1 MLQELLLA
9 LTDAEELLVQMGLRF
24 HDGDATAEL
33 ADQFAVRFDEIAK
46 RLHELGTHRTSEVDV
61 RLAELVVRLQS
72 CVAIGEGW
80 LNQTANPAPA
90 ARTAL
95 RAYQAHGNHPVELG
109 PRAPAT
115 TG

>member
-9 LTDAEELLVQMGLRF
+9 LTDAEDLLAQMGLRF
-24 HDGDATAEL
+24 HDGDAAVEL
-33 ADQFAVRFDEIAK
+33 GDQLTNRIDEIAR
-46 RLHELGTHRTSEVDV
+46 RLREVGSHRTTEVDEK
-61 RLAELVVRLQS
+61 LAALAVRLQS
-72 CVAIGEGW
+72 CVALGEGW